1 MDSFESYKAAVG
13 KNIQRRRLETGLSL
27 RSFGMMVDVHY
38 NQLLH
43 IEQGRANPSLG
54 TLYKI
59 AQGLSIDIRDLL
71 PEAT

>member
-1 MDSFESYKAAVG
+1 M
-13 KNIQRRRLETGLSL
+13 SL
-27 RSFGMMVDVHY
+27 RAFGMMVGVHY

-59 AQGLSIDIRDLL
+59 AKGLNVTIEDLL
-71 PEAT
+71 PH